1 MARIERTVGDL
12 VADDA
17 EMRDAVETVLSN
29 ADDGTVHWADVRD
42 DVSSGHWGRLIEKG
56 VLVDGEEGFE
66 LADAAATRAA
76 LGNGTTGES
85 DGDVTAADDE
95 IEETTWS
102 IYDKGAAAVTMA
114 FFVAYAWQPLR
125 DLIGGIMDVALGPL
139 EQALPFYAVV
149 MILAMATGLYSTLL
163 QANLMN
169 TEKMGQYQE
178 QMQDLKERREAAKER
193 DDQEELDRLQDEQM
207 DMMGDQLGMFKE
219 QFRPMVWIMFFTI
232 PVFLWMYW
240 ALGIGGGVQHIDPGT
255 ITIPL
260 RGVVEWRDPA
270 FGPIQVW
277 ILWYFVCS
285 MGFTQII
292 RKGLNIDIS
301 PGTA

>member
-1 MARIERTVGDL
+1 
-12 VADDA
+12 
-17 EMRDAVETVLSN
+17 
-29 ADDGTVHWADVRD
+29 
-42 DVSSGHWGRLIEKG
+42 
-56 VLVDGEEGFE
+56 
-66 LADAAATRAA
+66 
-76 LGNGTTGES
+76 
-85 DGDVTAADDE
+85 
-95 IEETTWS
+95 
-102 IYDKGAAAVTMA
+102 
-114 FFVAYAWQPLR
+114 
-125 DLIGGIMDVALGPL
+125 
-139 EQALPFYAVV
+139 
-149 MILAMATGLYSTLL
+149 
-163 QANLMN
+163 
-169 TEKMGQYQE
+169 
-178 QMQDLKERREAAKER
+178 MQDLKERREAAKER

-285 MGFTQII
+285 MAFTQII

>member
-1 MARIERTVGDL
+1 MARTERTVRDL

-17 EMRDAVETVLSN
+17 EMRDAVETVLAR
-29 ADDGTVHWADVRD
+29 ADDGTVRWADVRD
-42 DVSSGHWGRLIEKG
+42 DVSSGHWGRLIERG
-56 VLVDGEEGFE
+56 VLVDGDDGFE
-66 LADAAATRAA
+66 IADPEATRAA
-76 LGNGTTGES
+76 VGQGDATTDATP
-85 DGDVTAADDE
+85 DGDD

-125 DLIGGIMDVALGPL
+125 DVIGGVMDVALGPL
-139 EQALPFYAVV
+139 EQALPFYVVV

-169 TEKMGQYQE
+169 TEKMGQYQA
-178 QMQDLKERREAAKER
+178 QMQDLQERREAAKER
-193 DDQEELDRLQDEQM
+193 DDQEALDRLQDEQM
-207 DMMGDQLGMFKE
+207 EMMGDQLGMFKE

-240 ALGIGGGVQHIDPGT
+240 ALGIGGGTQHIDPGT

-260 RGVVEWRDPA
+260 RGALEWRDPA
-270 FGPIQVW
+270 LGPVQVW

-301 PGTA
+301 PSPT

>member
-12 VADDA
+12 VADDT

-29 ADDGTVHWADVRD
+29 ADDGTVRWADVRD
-42 DVSSGHWGRLIEKG
+42 EVSSGHWGRLIEQG
-56 VLVDGEEGFE
+56 VLVDGEDGFE
-66 LADAAATRAA
+66 LADPEATRAA
-76 LGNGTTGES
+76 LGNGTTDAS
-85 DGDVTAADDE
+85 TSGDASDDE
-95 IEETTWS
+95 VEETTWS

-139 EQALPFYAVV
+139 EQAMPFYAVV
-149 MILAMATGLYSTLL
+149 MVLAMATGLYSTLL

-178 QMQDLKERREAAKER
+178 QMQDLQERREAAKER
-193 DDQEELDRLQDEQM
+193 DDQEALDRLQDEQM

-240 ALGIGGGVQHIDPGT
+240 ALGIGGGTQHIDPGR

-260 RGVVEWRDPA
+260 RGPLEWREQA

-301 PGTA
+301 PSPS